1 MTDFPTLSYTSTSE
15 IPPFQF
21 PETWKRCPFGRNLP
35 IKAIIGSTPP
45 GAFHYLKE
53 NLHVY
58 TINDIQQ
65 EP

>member
-15 IPPFQF
+15 IPPFHF
-21 PETWKRCPFGRNLP
+21 PKARKRSPFGRNLP
-35 IKAIIGSTPP
+35 VKAIIGSTLPR
-45 GAFHYLKE
+45 AFHYLKE

>member
-1 MTDFPTLSYTSTSE
+1 MQS
-15 IPPFQF
+15 
-21 PETWKRCPFGRNLP
+21 LP
-35 IKAIIGSTPP
+35 VKAIIGSTLP